1 MVTVKCFHKFFSHC
15 MVRYVDSKLQ
25 TSQVPIW
32 CPQIGCE
39 HYMSIEECK
48 AFLPDNC
55 FEALLKSLAEENIPD
70 SKRVYCPF
78 PNFLG
83 ANKLPDAYTNC
94 CQGDSDFTKNGE
106 NLFNSRILCYS
117 G

>member
-39 HYMSIEECK
+39 NYMSIEECK
-48 AFLPDNC
+48 SFLPDNF
-55 FEALLKSLAEENIPD
+55 FEALLKSLVDANIPN

-78 PNFLG
+78 PNCSAMFDKG
-83 ANKLPDAYTNC
+83 QDASARASSSNHPEDTIIRC
-94 CQGDSDFTKNGE
+94 VEFSECH
-106 NLFNSRILCYS
+106 
-117 G
+117 